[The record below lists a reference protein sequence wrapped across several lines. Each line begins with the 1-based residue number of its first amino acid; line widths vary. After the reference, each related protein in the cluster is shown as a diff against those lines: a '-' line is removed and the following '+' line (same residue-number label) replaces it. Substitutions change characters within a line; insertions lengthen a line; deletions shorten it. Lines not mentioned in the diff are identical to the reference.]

1 MYGFNIVVLLQ
12 KLQKKTL
19 TSEEIFDSLEIIY
32 SQLSMSVTKSL

>member
-1 MYGFNIVVLLQ
+1 MCGLNRVVLWQ

-19 TSEEIFDSLEIIY
+19 TSEEMFDSFEIIY

>member
-1 MYGFNIVVLLQ
+1 MCGLNHLALWQ

-19 TSEEIFDSLEIIY
+19 TSEEMFDSFEIIY

>member
-1 MYGFNIVVLLQ
+1 MCGLNHFVLWQ

-19 TSEEIFDSLEIIY
+19 TSEEMFDSFEIIY